1 MKMNVI
7 FLFITGFETII
18 GYNDIKS
25 SAIYFYVQKNRIYT
39 VGNVSIP
46 FDIQQLNIGNA
57 MNLNTGVF
65 TVFYSR
71 NTDLY

>member
-25 SAIYFYVQKNRIYT
+25 SAIYFYVQKNTIYT
-39 VGNVSIP
+39 VGNV
-46 FDIQQLNIGNA
+46 
-57 MNLNTGVF
+57 
-65 TVFYSR
+65 
-71 NTDLY
+71 